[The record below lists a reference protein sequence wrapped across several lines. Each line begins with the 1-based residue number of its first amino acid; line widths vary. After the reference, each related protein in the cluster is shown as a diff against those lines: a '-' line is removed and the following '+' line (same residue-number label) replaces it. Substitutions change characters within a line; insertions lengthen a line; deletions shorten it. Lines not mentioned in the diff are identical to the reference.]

1 MLFIRRAAI
10 AFLLVVV
17 CFGVLIVNLYHLQV
31 EQHDFYQTRS
41 NQNDIKMLPIAP
53 SRGLIFDRNGI
64 PLVQNITL
72 YRLQVIPSKI
82 PDMAALLQ
90 QLTPIVDLTPDDIA
104 SFRDDMHHTSRYKA
118 VTLKSDLSDV
128 EVARFAVNEF
138 RFPGVTVESY
148 QQREY
153 PYGAELAHVVGYV
166 SKINDSDLQRLAK
179 NGEEENYAADRNIGK
194 QGIEGYYEKALHGT
208 TGYQEV
214 EVDNH
219 GRVVRLLKEV
229 PPVAG
234 KNLYLTL
241 DLHLQQYIESVL
253 KGQRAAVVVVD
264 PRDGG
269 VLAMV
274 SSPSYDPNPF
284 VKGIGYQAY
293 KSLLENPDRPLIN
306 RVTQGLYPPAST
318 VKPYMALSALSA
330 GVITPNTTFFGAPTW
345 TLPGTQRR
353 YRDWLKTGHGMLN
366 VTKAIEESADT
377 FFYQVAFEMG
387 IDRIHEWLSKFG
399 YGQSTGI
406 DLNEEYAG
414 VLPSREWKQRVH
426 KKPWYQ
432 GDTISVGIGQGYW
445 IATPIQMVKA
455 LTTLLNNG
463 KVQDPHLLYSMK
475 QGNHVERYQQPANLP
490 QVGDPKSPYWGIV
503 RNGILLLVQTG
514 TPPTA
519 IRQAHGDLPRWFRT
533 LLAPWQ
539 TQLTT
544 VRVFEDEPLPA
555 PDRQTVAVLTGS
567 WAMVSDRLAWSER
580 TADWIR
586 QAVAIGMPLFG
597 VCYGHQ
603 LMAHALG
610 GEVAYHPGGRE
621 SGSQT
626 ITLSPWGVD
635 DPLLSGLPATFPAHL
650 SHLQTVTRL
659 PEGAT
664 VLAASAHDPHQ
675 IVRYGPHAVSTQF
688 HPEFTAPIARSL
700 IRHREAV
707 LQAEG
712 IDAQRL
718 HDEVQESP
726 QGAAILTRFVSA
738 FLTPDAPGH

>member
-1 MLFIRRAAI
+1 MSLMRDEIRDHSAEEMLFIRRAVI

-17 CFGVLIVNLYHLQV
+17 CFAVLIVNLYRLQV

-82 PDMAALLQ
+82 ADMTALLQ
-90 QLTPIVDLTPDDIA
+90 QLTPIVDLTPQDIA
-104 SFRDDMHHTSRYKA
+104 DFRDDMHHTSRYKE

-138 RFPGVTVESY
+138 HFPGVTVESY
-148 QQREY
+148 QQRAY

-166 SKINDSDLQRLAK
+166 SKINDSDLQKLAK
-179 NGEEENYAADRNIGK
+179 AGEEENYAADHNIGK

-234 KNLYLTL
+234 KNIYLTL

-253 KGQRAAVVVVD
+253 KGQRAAVVAVD

-284 VKGIGYQAY
+284 VRGIGYQAY
-293 KSLLENPDRPLIN
+293 RSLLENPDRPLIN

-330 GVITPNTTFFGAPTW
+330 GVITPTTSFFGAPTW

-353 YRDWLKTGHGMLN
+353 YRDWLKSGHGMLN

-432 GDTISVGIGQGYW
+432 GDTISVGIG
-445 IATPIQMVKA
+445 
-455 LTTLLNNG
+455 
-463 KVQDPHLLYSMK
+463 
-475 QGNHVERYQQPANLP
+475 
-490 QVGDPKSPYWGIV
+490 
-503 RNGILLLVQTG
+503 
-514 TPPTA
+514 
-519 IRQAHGDLPRWFRT
+519 
-533 LLAPWQ
+533 
-539 TQLTT
+539 
-544 VRVFEDEPLPA
+544 
-555 PDRQTVAVLTGS
+555 
-567 WAMVSDRLAWSER
+567 
-580 TADWIR
+580 
-586 QAVAIGMPLFG
+586 
-597 VCYGHQ
+597 
-603 LMAHALG
+603 
-610 GEVAYHPGGRE
+610 
-621 SGSQT
+621 
-626 ITLSPWGVD
+626 
-635 DPLLSGLPATFPAHL
+635 
-650 SHLQTVTRL
+650 
-659 PEGAT
+659 
-664 VLAASAHDPHQ
+664 
-675 IVRYGPHAVSTQF
+675 
-688 HPEFTAPIARSL
+688 
-700 IRHREAV
+700 
-707 LQAEG
+707 
-712 IDAQRL
+712 
-718 HDEVQESP
+718 
-726 QGAAILTRFVSA
+726 
-738 FLTPDAPGH
+738 

>member
-1 MLFIRRAAI
+1 MLFIRRAVV

-17 CFGVLIVNLYHLQV
+17 CFGVLIFNLYHLQV

-41 NQNDIKMLPIAP
+41 NQNDIKMVPIAP

-72 YRLQVIPSKI
+72 YRLEVIPSKI
-82 PDMAALLQ
+82 PDMTALLNA
-90 QLTPIVDLTPDDIA
+90 LTPIVDLTPDDIA
-104 SFRDDMHHTSRYKA
+104 SFRDDMHHNSRYKP

-138 RFPGVTVESY
+138 HFPGVTVENY
-148 QQREY
+148 QQRDY
-153 PYGAELAHVVGYV
+153 PYGAQLAHVVGYV

-179 NGEEENYAADRNIGK
+179 NGESENYAADHNIGK
-194 QGIEGYYEKALHGT
+194 QGIEGYYEQQLHGT

-234 KNLYLTL
+234 KNIYLTL
-241 DLHLQQYIESVL
+241 DLHLQQYIEGVL
-253 KGQRAAVVVVD
+253 KGQRAAVVAVD

-284 VKGIGYQAY
+284 VKGIGYKAY
-293 KSLLENPDRPLIN
+293 RSLLDNQDRPLIN

-330 GVITPNTTFFGAPTW
+330 GVITPNTSFFGAPTW

-353 YRDWLKTGHGMLN
+353 YRDWLKSGHGMLN

-387 IDRIHEWLSKFG
+387 IDRIHSWLSKFG

-432 GDTISVGIGQGYW
+432 GDTISVGIGQG
-445 IATPIQMVKA
+445 
-455 LTTLLNNG
+455 
-463 KVQDPHLLYSMK
+463 
-475 QGNHVERYQQPANLP
+475 
-490 QVGDPKSPYWGIV
+490 
-503 RNGILLLVQTG
+503 
-514 TPPTA
+514 
-519 IRQAHGDLPRWFRT
+519 
-533 LLAPWQ
+533 
-539 TQLTT
+539 
-544 VRVFEDEPLPA
+544 
-555 PDRQTVAVLTGS
+555 TGS
-567 WAMVSDRLAWSER
+567 PR
-580 TADWIR
+580 
-586 QAVAIGMPLFG
+586 
-597 VCYGHQ
+597 
-603 LMAHALG
+603 
-610 GEVAYHPGGRE
+610 
-621 SGSQT
+621 
-626 ITLSPWGVD
+626 
-635 DPLLSGLPATFPAHL
+635 
-650 SHLQTVTRL
+650 
-659 PEGAT
+659 
-664 VLAASAHDPHQ
+664 
-675 IVRYGPHAVSTQF
+675 
-688 HPEFTAPIARSL
+688 RS
-700 IRHREAV
+700 RW
-707 LQAEG
+707 
-712 IDAQRL
+712 
-718 HDEVQESP
+718 
-726 QGAAILTRFVSA
+726 
-738 FLTPDAPGH
+738 